1 MKKIKCIIV
10 DDEPLSRELLESH
23 IERIPFLEL
32 VKSCADAFDAIDI
45 LQTDTIELLIT
56 DIQMPRINGLE
67 LIKSLSN
74 PPFLIFATAYSNYA
88 IEGYDLNAVDFLLK
102 PISFERFLKA
112 INKAKKD
119 IDQKAGESA
128 AAAAPVSHAQ
138 QALQPQ
144 HLFVKDGHKLS
155 KILFEDILYIEG
167 MKDYIKI
174 VTKQKNVVTYMR
186 MKSIE
191 EVLPETQFV
200 RIHKSYIIH
209 LPAIKSVVG
218 NSIELINNESIII
231 SKQHKQMLIDR
242 LNVAGKV

>member
-45 LQTDTIELLIT
+45 LQTESIELLIT

-119 IDQKAGESA
+119 IDQKAGETA
-128 AAAAPVSHAQ
+128 AMPAPAAQAQ
-138 QALQPQ
+138 APQ

-191 EVLPETQFV
+191 EVLPESQFV

>member
-1 MKKIKCIIV
+1 MKKIRCIIV

-74 PPFLIFATAYSNYA
+74 PPFLIFATAFSNYA

-119 IDQKAGESA
+119 IDQKVGEL
-128 AAAAPVSHAQ
+128 AAAAPTPASQAQ
-138 QALQPQ
+138 LPQ

-191 EVLPETQFV
+191 EVLPESQFV

-209 LPAIKSVVG
+209 LPSIKSVVG
-218 NSIELINNESIII
+218 NSIELVNNESIII
-231 SKQHKQMLIDR
+231 SKQYKQMLIDR

>member
-10 DDEPLSRELLESH
+10 DDEPLSRELLESY

-119 IDQKAGESA
+119 IDQKAGETATPA
-128 AAAAPVSHAQ
+128 ASAQ
-138 QALQPQ
+138 QAQLPQ
-144 HLFVKDGHKLS
+144 HLFVKDGQRLS
-155 KILFEDILYIEG
+155 KILFDDILYIEG

-174 VTKQKNVVTYMR
+174 VTKQKNIVTYMR

-191 EVLPETQFV
+191 EVLPESSFI

-209 LPAIKSVVG
+209 VPSIKSVLG
-218 NSIELINNESIII
+218 NSIELINNESIVI
-231 SKQHKQMLIDR
+231 SKQHKQLLIER
-242 LNVAGKV
+242 LNIAGKV

>member
-1 MKKIKCIIV
+1 MSKKIKCIIV
-10 DDEPLSRELLESH
+10 DDEPLSRELLENH

-32 VKSCADAFDAIDI
+32 VKSCADAFDAIDV

-74 PPFLIFATAYSNYA
+74 PPFIIFATAFSNYA

-119 IDQKAGESA
+119 IDQKSGENT
-128 AAAAPVSHAQ
+128 VVNNKQ
-138 QALQPQ
+138 QVQ
-144 HLFVKDGHKLS
+144 HLFVKDGLRLS
-155 KILFEDILYIEG
+155 KILFEDILYVEG

-174 VTKQKNVVTYMR
+174 VTKQKSIVTYMR

-191 EVLPETQFV
+191 EVLPESQFI

-209 LPAIKSVVG
+209 IPAIKSVLG
-218 NSIELINNESIII
+218 NSIELVNNESIII
-231 SKQHKQMLIDR
+231 SKQHKQELIER
-242 LNVAGKV
+242 LGIDGKNK

>member
-10 DDEPLSRELLESH
+10 DDEPLSRELLENH

-32 VKSCADAFDAIDI
+32 VKSCADAFDAIDV

-74 PPFLIFATAYSNYA
+74 PPFLIFATAFSNYA

-119 IDQKAGESA
+119 IDQKNGEGPA
-128 AAAAPVSHAQ
+128 VANNKQ
-138 QALQPQ
+138 QVQ
-144 HLFVKDGHKLS
+144 HLFVKDGQRLS

-174 VTKQKNVVTYMR
+174 VTKQRNIVTYMR

-191 EVLPETQFV
+191 EVLPESQFI

-209 LPAIKSVVG
+209 VPAIKSVLG
-218 NSIELINNESIII
+218 NSIELVNNESIII
-231 SKQHKQMLIDR
+231 SKQHKQMLIEKLGID
-242 LNVAGKV
+242 GKNK

>member
-1 MKKIKCIIV
+1 MSKKIKCIIV
-10 DDEPLSRELLESH
+10 DDEPLSRELLENH

-32 VKSCADAFDAIDI
+32 VKSCADAFDAIDV

-74 PPFLIFATAYSNYA
+74 PPFLIFATAFSNYA

-119 IDQKAGESA
+119 IDQKGGESTA
-128 AAAAPVSHAQ
+128 ANSRQ
-138 QALQPQ
+138 QVQ
-144 HLFVKDGHKLS
+144 HLFVKDGLRLS

-174 VTKQKNVVTYMR
+174 VTKQRNIVTYMR

-191 EVLPETQFV
+191 EVLPESQFI

-209 LPAIKSVVG
+209 VPAIKSVLG
-218 NSIELINNESIII
+218 NSIELVNNESIII
-231 SKQHKQMLIDR
+231 SKQHKQMLIER
-242 LNVAGKV
+242 LGIDGKNK

>member
-1 MKKIKCIIV
+1 MSKKIKCIIV
-10 DDEPLSRELLESH
+10 DDEPLSRELLENH

-32 VKSCADAFDAIDI
+32 VKSCADAFDAIDV
-45 LQTDTIELLIT
+45 LQTDTVELLIT

-74 PPFLIFATAYSNYA
+74 PPFIIFATAFSNYA

-119 IDQKAGESA
+119 IDQKSGENT
-128 AAAAPVSHAQ
+128 VVNNKQ
-138 QALQPQ
+138 QVQ
-144 HLFVKDGHKLS
+144 HLFVKDGLRLS
-155 KILFEDILYIEG
+155 KILFEDILYVEG

-174 VTKQKNVVTYMR
+174 VTKQKSIVTYMR

-191 EVLPETQFV
+191 EVLPESQFI

-209 LPAIKSVVG
+209 IPAIKSVLG
-218 NSIELINNESIII
+218 NSIELVNNESIII
-231 SKQHKQMLIDR
+231 SKQHKQELIER
-242 LNVAGKV
+242 LGIDGKNK

>member
-1 MKKIKCIIV
+1 MSRKIKCIIV
-10 DDEPLSRELLESH
+10 DDEPLSRELLEDH

-32 VKSCADAFDAIDI
+32 VKSCADAFDAIDV

-74 PPFLIFATAYSNYA
+74 PPFLIFATAFSNYA

-119 IDQKAGESA
+119 IDQKGGENA
-128 AAAAPVSHAQ
+128 AVAANSKQ
-138 QALQPQ
+138 QVQ
-144 HLFVKDGHKLS
+144 HLFVKDGHRLS

-174 VTKQKNVVTYMR
+174 VTRQRNIVTYMR

-191 EVLPETQFV
+191 EMLPESQFI

-209 LPAIKSVVG
+209 IPAIKSVLG
-218 NSIELINNESIII
+218 NSIELVNNESIII
-231 SKQHKQMLIDR
+231 SKQHKQMLIER
-242 LNVAGKV
+242 LGIDGKNK

>member
-119 IDQKAGESA
+119 IDQKAGEA
-128 AAAAPVSHAQ
+128 AAATPTPASATQ
-138 QALQPQ
+138 LPQ

>member
-1 MKKIKCIIV
+1 MSKQIKCIIV
-10 DDEPLSRELLESH
+10 DDEPLSRELLENH
-23 IERIPFLEL
+23 IERIPFLDL
-32 VKSCADAFDAIDI
+32 VKSCADAFDAIDV
-45 LQTDTIELLIT
+45 LQTETIELLIT

-74 PPFLIFATAYSNYA
+74 PPFIIFATAFSNYA

-119 IDQKAGESA
+119 IDQKSGESA
-128 AAAAPVSHAQ
+128 AANNKQ
-138 QALQPQ
+138 QVQ
-144 HLFVKDGHKLS
+144 HLFVKDGLRLS
-155 KILFEDILYIEG
+155 KILFEDILYVEG

-174 VTKQKNVVTYMR
+174 VTKQRNIVTYMR

-191 EVLPETQFV
+191 EVLPESQFI

-209 LPAIKSVVG
+209 IPAIKSVLG
-218 NSIELINNESIII
+218 NSIELVNNESIII
-231 SKQHKQMLIDR
+231 SKQHKQELIER
-242 LNVAGKV
+242 LGIDGKNK

>member
-1 MKKIKCIIV
+1 MSKQIKCIIV
-10 DDEPLSRELLESH
+10 DDEPLSRELLENH

-32 VKSCADAFDAIDI
+32 VKSCADAFDAIDV
-45 LQTDTIELLIT
+45 LQTDTVELLIT

-74 PPFLIFATAYSNYA
+74 PPFIIFATAFSNYA

-119 IDQKAGESA
+119 IDQKSGENT
-128 AAAAPVSHAQ
+128 VVNNKQ
-138 QALQPQ
+138 QVQ
-144 HLFVKDGHKLS
+144 HLFVKDGLRLS
-155 KILFEDILYIEG
+155 KILFEDILYVEG

-174 VTKQKNVVTYMR
+174 VTKQKSIVTYMR

-191 EVLPETQFV
+191 EVLPESQFI

-209 LPAIKSVVG
+209 IPAIKSVLG
-218 NSIELINNESIII
+218 NSIELVNNESIII
-231 SKQHKQMLIDR
+231 SKQHKQELIER
-242 LNVAGKV
+242 LGIDGKNK

>member
-1 MKKIKCIIV
+1 MSKQIKCIIV
-10 DDEPLSRELLESH
+10 DDEPLSRELLENH
-23 IERIPFLEL
+23 IERIPFLDL
-32 VKSCADAFDAIDI
+32 VKSCADAFDAIDV
-45 LQTDTIELLIT
+45 LQTETIELLIT

-74 PPFLIFATAYSNYA
+74 PPFIIFATAFSNYA

-119 IDQKAGESA
+119 IDQKSGENVA
-128 AAAAPVSHAQ
+128 ANNKQ
-138 QALQPQ
+138 QVQ
-144 HLFVKDGHKLS
+144 HLFVKDGLRLS
-155 KILFEDILYIEG
+155 KILFEDILYVEG

-174 VTKQKNVVTYMR
+174 VTKQKNIVTYMR

-191 EVLPETQFV
+191 EVLPENQFI

-209 LPAIKSVVG
+209 IPAIKSVLG
-218 NSIELINNESIII
+218 NSIELVNNESIII
-231 SKQHKQMLIDR
+231 SKQHKQELIER
-242 LNVAGKV
+242 LGIDGKNK

>member
-45 LQTDTIELLIT
+45 LQTESIELLIT

-67 LIKSLSN
+67 LIRSLSN

-112 INKAKKD
+112 INKAKKS
-119 IDQKAGESA
+119 IDQKAGEA
-128 AAAAPVSHAQ
+128 PAIAAPVSQAQ
-138 QALQPQ
+138 VPQ

-218 NSIELINNESIII
+218 NSIELVNNESIII

>member
-1 MKKIKCIIV
+1 MSKKIKCIIV
-10 DDEPLSRELLESH
+10 DDEPLSRELLENH

-32 VKSCADAFDAIDI
+32 VKSCADAFDAIDV
-45 LQTDTIELLIT
+45 LQTETIELLIT

-74 PPFLIFATAYSNYA
+74 PPFLIFATAFSNYA

-119 IDQKAGESA
+119 IDQKGAENATANGK
-128 AAAAPVSHAQ
+128 Q
-138 QALQPQ
+138 QVQ
-144 HLFVKDGHKLS
+144 HLFVKDGLRLS

-174 VTKQKNVVTYMR
+174 VTKQRNIVTYMR

-191 EVLPETQFV
+191 EVLPESQFI

-209 LPAIKSVVG
+209 VPAIKSVLG
-218 NSIELINNESIII
+218 NSIELVNNESIII
-231 SKQHKQMLIDR
+231 SKQHKQMLIER
-242 LNVAGKV
+242 LGIDGKNK